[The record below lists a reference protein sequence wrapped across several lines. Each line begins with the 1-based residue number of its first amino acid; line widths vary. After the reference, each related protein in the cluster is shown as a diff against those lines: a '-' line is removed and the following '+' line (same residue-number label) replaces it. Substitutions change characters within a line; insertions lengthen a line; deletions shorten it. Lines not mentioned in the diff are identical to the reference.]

1 MSERFFLWTICF
13 SLASLTLKRVGVWN
27 HQEGWGWEGGGFN
40 PTYKHCSFCL
50 VFSYHPWNIYI
61 YEESMQEEKILSSKI
76 VGLVVVRSL
85 VLQAGIFNFRIFGQ
99 MRYYKFT
106 KCHIQTIY
114 STKDGQVKILQN
126 LFRITSFELKLLVMF
141 TNIYKKT
148 NKY

>member
-1 MSERFFLWTICF
+1 MNDMFLF
-13 SLASLTLKRVGVWN
+13 SLFNPEEGGCLKSPGRVGV
-27 HQEGWGWEGGGFN
+27 GGGGGFN